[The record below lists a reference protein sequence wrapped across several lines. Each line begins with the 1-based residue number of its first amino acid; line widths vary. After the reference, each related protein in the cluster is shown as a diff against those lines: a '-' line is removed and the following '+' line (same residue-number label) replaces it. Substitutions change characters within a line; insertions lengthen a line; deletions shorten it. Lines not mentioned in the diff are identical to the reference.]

1 VKTIFEEGIAHN
13 DIIIT
18 LNASTTH
25 SSQIAKASDFS
36 LLKVQDFP
44 QTSFAPHHTF

>member
-1 VKTIFEEGIAHN
+1 LKIKFEKGITHK
-13 DIIIT
+13 DIIVT

-25 SSQIAKASDFS
+25 SPQIAKANDFS

-44 QTSFAPHHTF
+44 QTFFAPHHPF

>member
-1 VKTIFEEGIAHN
+1 VKTIFEEGIAHK

-25 SSQIAKASDFS
+25 SPQIAKLRDFS
-36 LLKVQDFP
+36 LLKVQNSP
-44 QTSFAPHHTF
+44 QTSFVPHHPF